1 MSTTTAAGS
10 REIEQ
15 VRRFNRVVTQRIG
28 ALSDDY
34 LARSRALGASR
45 VLWEIGSDGCEVRTL
60 RARLDMDSGQLSR
73 LLRSLEAEGLI
84 EVAPSP
90 ADARIRVT
98 RLTRAGLAERRL
110 LDDRSDE
117 LARSILA
124 PLDSAQRDQLVT
136 AMRSVEHLVT
146 ASLVQVRLVDPE
158 HPDARRCLRAYVA
171 ELNRRSDIPFDP
183 SNGSTA
189 EPHEVRPPAGAFVV
203 AYLND
208 EAIGCGAVKHRP
220 GGPSDIKRMW
230 VAESARGLGLGRR
243 LLTTLERLAR
253 DSGARVVHLETND
266 ALVEAIALYRSSGYK
281 EVPAFNA
288 EPFAHHW
295 FAKALA

>member
-1 MSTTTAAGS
+1 MSAATATS

-15 VRRFNRVVTQRIG
+15 VRRFNRVVTQRVG

-34 LARSRALGASR
+34 LSRSRALGASR
-45 VLWEIGSDGCEVRTL
+45 VLWEIGLEGGEVRTL
-60 RARLDMDSGQLSR
+60 RARLTMDSGQLSR

-84 EVAPSP
+84 EMAPSP
-90 ADARIRVT
+90 ADARIRVA

-110 LDDRSDE
+110 LDDRSNE

-124 PLDSAQRDQLVT
+124 PLDDAQRDQLVT
-136 AMRSVEHLVT
+136 AMRSVERLVT
-146 ASLVQVRLVDPE
+146 ASLVQVRVVDPE

-189 EPHEVRPPAGAFVV
+189 EPHEVRAPAGAFVV
-203 AYLND
+203 AYLNG

-243 LLTTLERLAR
+243 LLTTLEQLAR
-253 DSGARVVHLETND
+253 DSGASVVQLETND
-266 ALVEAIALYRSSGYK
+266 ALVEAIALYRSAGYE
-281 EVPAFNA
+281 EVPAFND

>member
-1 MSTTTAAGS
+1 MSAATATS
-10 REIEQ
+10 REIEH
-15 VRRFNRVVTQRIG
+15 VRRFNRVVTQRVG

-34 LARSRALGASR
+34 LSRSRALGASR
-45 VLWEIGSDGCEVRTL
+45 VLWEIGGEGGEVRAL
-60 RARLDMDSGQLSR
+60 RARLAMDSGQLSR

-84 EVAPSP
+84 EMARSP
-90 ADARIRVT
+90 ADARIRVA

-110 LDDRSDE
+110 LDDRSNE
-117 LARSILA
+117 LAGSILA
-124 PLDSAQRDQLVT
+124 PLDDAQRDQLVT
-136 AMRSVEHLVT
+136 AMRSVERLVT
-146 ASLVQVRLVDPE
+146 ASLMQVRVVDPE

-189 EPHEVRPPAGAFVV
+189 EPHEVRAPAGAFVV
-203 AYLND
+203 AYLNG
-208 EAIGCGAVKHRP
+208 EAIGCGAVKHRA

-243 LLTTLERLAR
+243 LLTTLEQLAR
-253 DSGARVVHLETND
+253 DSGAGVVQLETND
-266 ALVEAIALYRSSGYK
+266 ALVEAIALYRSAGYE
-281 EVPAFNA
+281 EVPAFND

>member
-1 MSTTTAAGS
+1 MSAATGTP

-15 VRRFNRVVTQRIG
+15 VRRFNRVVTQRVG

-34 LARSRALGASR
+34 LSRSRALGASR
-45 VLWEIGSDGCEVRTL
+45 VLWEIGLEGGEVRAL
-60 RARLDMDSGQLSR
+60 RARLTMDSGQLSR
-73 LLRSLEAEGLI
+73 LLRSLEGEGLI
-84 EVAPSP
+84 EMAPSP
-90 ADARIRVT
+90 ADARIRVA

-110 LDDRSDE
+110 LDDRSNE

-124 PLDSAQRDQLVT
+124 PLDDAERDQLVT
-136 AMRSVEHLVT
+136 AMRAVERLVT
-146 ASLVQVRLVDPE
+146 ASLVQVRVVDPE

-189 EPHEVRPPAGAFVV
+189 EPHEVRAPAGAFVV
-203 AYLND
+203 AYLNG
-208 EAIGCGAVKHRP
+208 EPIGCGAVKHRP

-243 LLTTLERLAR
+243 LLTTLEQLAR
-253 DSGARVVHLETND
+253 DSGASVVQLETND
-266 ALVEAIALYRSSGYK
+266 ALVEAIALYRSAGYE
-281 EVPAFNA
+281 EVPAFND